1 MKASLSKAID
11 SQGSPLTVSGLEKA
25 LVMAREEL
33 LGRILLGSALVALAG
48 LLVGMLAREMWAVIA
63 YGLIAAAFYL
73 LGKLSNW
80 PLRGRAIC
88 FLALLYIL
96 GVLELFRSGFGGT
109 SVVFLALIPSLGFL
123 LIDKRFGIAA
133 LGLVMLTWLGV
144 GVAFLSLDLTFLNV
158 QKDVRLDWLYAGIDL
173 LWVVVLL
180 FLVQQQFRET
190 QDTLQTVLQEKQELQ
205 VMRSELMARTKQLD
219 YERYLLHTLLDTV
232 VDRIF
237 FKDLSGRYTR
247 VSRAVAQ
254 QFGLPMEEV
263 IGKTDFD
270 FFANE
275 YAEQVQAGEKAIFQS
290 GEALLDKVEREVWR
304 DGRPET
310 WTITSRMPLNGED
323 GKTVG
328 LIGTA
333 RDITEIKQAQEADQ
347 RHAQQLSAIAEVGR
361 AVTSNLDLKALLRV
375 LVELLKDSFGFY
387 GVNVWL
393 LTEPPDTVQL
403 KAGFSPEGQNLE
415 ELEIQLPIQINNS
428 ITSVCKNGIFYL
440 DNELRDPAA
449 FPLGDRFPAARSQM
463 ILPLQIAEK
472 IVGALE
478 MLGEGTN
485 TFDEQ
490 DVILLRSLADQV
502 TIAIRN
508 ATLYEGERSRRH
520 FAERLYEVGRAL
532 SYTLKL
538 DEVLDLI
545 LEQLDKIVPTDQAAV
560 MLLEKGNILQ
570 FVAARGFPESVSFSE
585 MAVRLRDDSIYGQIF
600 RTRKPV
606 SIPDV
611 TKYPDWQHMEN
622 LPRARSWMGVPLIS
636 ADEVRGMLSLTRE
649 SLEPYSFSEVTL
661 AQTFAGQAA
670 VALENAR
677 LYDNLER
684 FSQQLEEMVQERTE
698 QLSRAYAQ
706 LEQLDRTKSD
716 FIKVTSHELRTP
728 LTILSGYSQMLIQN
742 DYVME
747 DQTLRQLVNGIFT
760 GAWRMQEIVNRML
773 DIAKIDSRALD
784 LSPEPLSMPF
794 LIKNVSGNFETAMKQ
809 RKLTLEIQDLRDLP
823 RIEADAGAL
832 HKVFYHLI
840 GNAIKYTPDGGKITI
855 SGGILQPDGDFPEGG
870 AEIVISDTGIGIDPE
885 FQELIFT
892 KFYQTGEVALH
903 SSGQTKF
910 KGGGPGLGLPI
921 VRGIIQA
928 HRGKLWVESPGYD
941 EVNCPGSQ
949 FHVVLPIR
957 QKTSS

>member
-1 MKASLSKAID
+1 MRASLSQAIVNTGEP
-11 SQGSPLTVSGLEKA
+11 QFVSELEKA
-25 LVMAREEL
+25 LVIVRQDFFRRVLFISVL
-33 LGRILLGSALVALAG
+33 LA
-48 LLVGMLAREMWAVIA
+48 LVGMLAGILAGDVWATSM
-63 YGLIAAAFYL
+63 YGLIGIAFYIL
-73 LGKLSNW
+73 MKLPHWS
-80 PLRGRAIC
+80 LRTRVVC
-88 FLALLYIL
+88 FLTLLYLLAVL
-96 GVLELFRSGFGGT
+96 GLLRSGYSGT
-109 SVVFLALIPSLGFL
+109 SVLFLAVLPTLAFL
-123 LIDKRFGIAA
+123 LIGRGFGITSV
-133 LGLVMLTWLGV
+133 GLVLLTWLGA
-144 GVAFLSLDLTFLNV
+144 GPAFHSLDLSFLTL
-158 QKDVRLDWLYAGIDL
+158 QADTWLTWFYRGIDL
-173 LWVVVLL
+173 LWAVVVLI
-180 FLVQQQFRET
+180 LVQQQVRET
-190 QDTLQTVLQEKQELQ
+190 QRALQTVLQENQDLQE
-205 VMRSELMARTKQLD
+205 MRNELMARTKQLD

-232 VDRIF
+232 VDRIS
-237 FKDLSGRYTR
+237 FKDLSGSYTR
-247 VSRAVAQ
+247 VSRAAAQ
-254 QFGLPMEEV
+254 QFGLPAEQV

-270 FFANE
+270 FFADE
-275 YAEQVQAGEKAIFQS
+275 YVQQVQAEEKAVLQS
-290 GEALLDKVEREVWR
+290 GEPLLDKVEREVWL

-310 WTITSRMPLNGED
+310 WSIASRMPLKSED

-375 LVELLKDSFGFY
+375 LVELLQDSFGFY

-403 KAGFSPEGQNLE
+403 KAGLSPEGQNLD
-415 ELEIQLPIQINNS
+415 ELEIQLSMQIENS
-428 ITSVCKNGIFYL
+428 ITSVCRSGDFYL
-440 DNELRDPAA
+440 DNELKDPAI
-449 FPLGDRFPAARSQM
+449 FPLGDRFRLARSQLT
-463 ILPLQIAEK
+463 LPLRIAEK

-478 MLGEGTN
+478 LLSEKGNAFG
-485 TFDEQ
+485 EQ

-532 SYTLKL
+532 SHTLKL

-545 LEQLDKIVPTDQAAV
+545 LEQLDKIVPTDRAAI
-560 MLLEKGNILQ
+560 MLLDEENVLQ
-570 FVAARGFPESVSFSE
+570 FVAARGFPVSARLADMS
-585 MAVRLRDDSIYGQIF
+585 VRLKDVSLYEQIF
-600 RTRKPV
+600 RSQKPI

-611 TKYPDWQHMEN
+611 TQYPNWQEVKN
-622 LPRARSWMGVPLIS
+622 LPQARSWMGVPLIS
-636 ADEVRGMLSLTRE
+636 GGEVRGMLSLTRE
-649 SLEPYSFSEVTL
+649 SLESYSFSEATL

-684 FSQQLEEMVQERTE
+684 FSLRLEEMVQERTE

-742 DYVME
+742 EYVTE
-747 DQTLRQLVNGIFT
+747 HQTLKQLANGIYSGT
-760 GAWRMQEIVNRML
+760 GRMQEIVNRML
-773 DIAKIDSRALD
+773 DIAKIDSRSLE

-794 LIKNVSGNFETAMKQ
+794 LVKNVAGNFETALKQ
-809 RKLTLEIQDLRDLP
+809 RRLTLDVQDLSKLP
-823 RIEADAGAL
+823 RVEADAGAL

-840 GNAIKYTPDGGKITI
+840 GNAIKYTPDGGRITI
-855 SGGILQPDGDFPEGG
+855 SGDVIQPEGDFPEGG

-928 HRGKLWVESPGYD
+928 HGGKLWVESPGYD
-941 EVNCPGSQ
+941 EESCPGSR

-957 QKTSS
+957 QRISQ